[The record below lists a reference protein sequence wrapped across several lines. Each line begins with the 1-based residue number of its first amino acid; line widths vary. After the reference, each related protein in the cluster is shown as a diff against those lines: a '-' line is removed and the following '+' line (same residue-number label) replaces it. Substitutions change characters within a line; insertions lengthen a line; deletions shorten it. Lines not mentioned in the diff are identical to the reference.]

1 MRGEAKDWFDSLFPR
16 PTTWQEWR
24 ATFFQKWTEDPSSA
38 ALKMLNRMFK
48 PTREALST
56 YRYDKYWLIGME
68 SVARLLI
75 YKSPGV
81 DAAEEDVMPLLNQ
94 RSVSELVGLVHNGL
108 PTTWQTRLY
117 EPMET
122 ATSWNDYLLKM
133 TKKESY
139 IRAELNVGFRSTPND
154 DDSDTDMG
162 AGRTTWRRGE
172 GGRFRKRGA
181 STKRTSKTKART
193 SAVASSSRSNPA
205 PLTEE
210 ERRQR
215 KKAEGPRKWRLLRLP
230 PNRPCRARLPQRSR
244 REDESDE
251 SSSGSSSNEDEEDSC
266 TDDATSDESTSE
278 HDVRRVRSVKIIRKT
293 STRPSGREPGTLHR
307 NTTTFKLCVRVEGQD
322 RYERSEISLIST
334 RALRSVAPDVE
345 RLPAQQIE
353 LHGFDDGD
361 RQMTKSVVV
370 LSVTFVGRDGEEKTE
385 WCEFHEVDR
394 CADGW
399 LLGVDN
405 MVEVGVVCD
414 PTTWTATFRR
424 APAMTAE
431 LIRSKDKDRTKQ
443 ASSTT
448 LTAET
453 ADGTS
458 PIDLSGLSQE
468 ESTTF
473 RELEIEYPHGSEAI
487 QVAVS
492 SSLDDSQQ
500 EALLTVIQSQQ
511 RTAIEEALREHDELN
526 LSEPGTSPHSS
537 GVVLVPQRDKLR
549 FCVDYRPL
557 NSVTKDVSYF
567 SPKTDE
573 IYGLL
578 TSAVF
583 LTIVDC
589 NKGYHQFAC
598 TERTRQL
605 TAFITMFGTRLWNR
619 MPFGPKTAPAFFQR
633 VIGNILAAFRFI
645 CAIAYLD
652 DILVFS
658 PTYEQHLVDVRSVLS
673 ALGDAGITI
682 APKKC
687 AFAFTSLKLLGY
699 RAHALGIMVDE
710 ERTRAVREFPVSTTA
725 KEALR
730 FYAMASWYRKFVEN
744 FATRA
749 KPVNEAIH
757 SEPFRW
763 SEKQQQAFDDLK
775 RALTTAPI
783 LRRPDYA
790 RPFILDVDASA
801 AGFGAALIQLQE
813 DGKEHPVVYISR
825 KTKSPET
832 RYGATDLELQCVVW
846 AVSKLAHYIDGS
858 HLTVR
863 SDHQALKYLWDLKSE
878 APTGRLQRLALALA
892 PLRDKIKVEYRKGS
906 FNNVADALSRS
917 PLPEQ
922 STEQQIKYLTIKQVQ
937 KQNTTST
944 SIILEKSERQSW
956 ATAYN
961 NDKTYRRIYN
971 KLKKKK
977 EKTTKKKEE
986 EAEDDLNKKGGNKA
1000 ADERDGN
1007 GENNGGEGTLGGDL
1021 LADNGGGTTG
1031 TVVDLGSLVG
1041 TDTVVDLGSSV
1052 GKHRSAAFDS
1062 GGTGTSGGHQ
1072 LAGNGGGLADI
1083 VVDSDSLA
1091 GERRRDKK
1099 HKTDIVEDKGP
1110 KVGDQQSDIVEDKG
1124 PKVGGQQSDIQ
1135 DGKGSDDD
1143 EGSHPRFFVE
1153 DDLLFERSGP
1163 ELDQIRICVPEDK
1176 IQTIIDEFHKPPR
1189 AGHPSVKRTTK
1200 AIKTIFTFP
1209 DLNSR
1214 VLEAVAKCY
1223 ECQTN
1228 KARHHKE
1235 YGQLIPIYSPPKVFD
1250 TLGIDFVTG
1259 LIPAGDQRFDAIT
1272 VVSDKFSKFAI
1283 FYASKT
1289 TDSAKDTVERFLTN
1303 AYPWTGIPRRLI
1315 SDRDVRFTSEFWRAL
1330 TQRLDIKHGMSAAYH
1345 PQTDGQVERL
1355 NQQLGTLLRHTV
1367 ALDQHDWPMMLPAA
1381 MMAYNTQTQETTQE
1395 PPYKIVFARNPRVFP
1410 LAETLHQIQDQ
1421 EGAASTGTVTD
1432 LGVLLAF
1439 HADVQDR
1446 IIRAQDR
1453 QSEEYNRR
1461 HLAWTPS
1468 VNDWELVRTEHY
1480 KQRLDPTQRA
1490 RANLSPK
1497 LMGPF
1502 RVAELI
1508 RPVCWRAANSKTLFY
1523 RTIVF
1528 AQPGTYQLEVPPWF
1542 KAHPVFPVQALE
1554 RFHGDPT
1561 TVTPRPLVGTTEE
1574 GSRTERRVS
1583 AFLGRRPTQFI
1594 DGQRFDYLVKW
1605 AGGIEPTWQCDERL
1619 PGMHLGP
1626 PRLRSEDQ
1634 GGEGDQSAD
1643 EGEGMGAWYCG
1654 GEGTAVEGHGDGDE
1668 GLVEKVEDDF
1678 GHSEGGGCG
1687 VGTNLSGRDEL
1698 SDGDEVSR
1706 YR

>member
-81 DAAEEDVMPLLNQ
+81 DAAEGDVMPLLNQ

-139 IRAELNVGFRSTPND
+139 IRAELNVGVRSTPND

-334 RALRSVAPDVE
+334 RALKSVAPDVE

-370 LSVTFVGRDGEEKTE
+370 LPVTFVGRDGEEKTE

-443 ASSTT
+443 TSSTT

-500 EALLTVIQSQQ
+500 EALLTVIQSQQVCPTKERPLGLDEQELFDIELKDGQDGWKHSEPPRRTSPAQ

-633 VIGNILAAFRFI
+633 VIDNILAAFRFI

-846 AVSKLAHYIDGS
+846 AVWAVSKLAHYIDGS

-944 SIILEKSERQSW
+944 SIILDKSERQSW

-961 NDKTYRRIYN
+961 NDKTYRRIYS

-1031 TVVDLGSLVG
+1031 TVVDLGSFVGTDTVVDMGSLVG
-1041 TDTVVDLGSSV
+1041 KHRSTDTVVDLGSSV

-1072 LAGNGGGLADI
+1072 LAGNGGGPADI

-1110 KVGDQQSDIVEDKG
+1110 KVNDQQSDIVEDKG

-1135 DGKGSDDD
+1135 DGKGSDGTDGNRGRWSEGREDVGGSDRSKGQRRSPRLREQVQVAVAIRQDD

-1176 IQTIIDEFHKPPR
+1176 IQTIIDEFHKSPR

-1303 AYPWTGIPRRLI
+1303 VYPWTGIPRRLI

-1432 LGVLLAF
+1432 LGALLAF

-1490 RANLSPK
+1490 WAKLSPK

-1508 RPVCWRAANSKTLFY
+1508 RPVCWRAANSYLLLSSLCS
-1523 RTIVF
+1523 RS
-1528 AQPGTYQLEVPPWF
+1528 VP
-1542 KAHPVFPVQALE
+1542 
-1554 RFHGDPT
+1554 
-1561 TVTPRPLVGTTEE
+1561 
-1574 GSRTERRVS
+1574 
-1583 AFLGRRPTQFI
+1583 
-1594 DGQRFDYLVKW
+1594 
-1605 AGGIEPTWQCDERL
+1605 
-1619 PGMHLGP
+1619 
-1626 PRLRSEDQ
+1626 LRSPI
-1634 GGEGDQSAD
+1634 A
-1643 EGEGMGAWYCG
+1643 
-1654 GEGTAVEGHGDGDE
+1654 
-1668 GLVEKVEDDF
+1668 L
-1678 GHSEGGGCG
+1678 
-1687 VGTNLSGRDEL
+1687 
-1698 SDGDEVSR
+1698 
-1706 YR
+1706 

>member
-1 MRGEAKDWFDSLFPR
+1 MATATQMAGSPAHEREAFSGERSFDQPSQAEQSQGLPATPITTDRPSTSANPHDETPERPLTEEEKLEKAIRLEDRYGLMHGSETQGVGLDARLKRAEKFMADQRVYTLLRRERWQTIKGKAREPRIGQPLWQGLPEAAWSDTSSSLETTSTSRARIDRLERGMSRIDQLEQGMSRVLELLERMHGGAQAGTGSRSTTSTDRTVLATPSAVTAASSPDTVPTAAAPRPSVTFAPSTPPIQTARPSIRHPIEAISMFGPPQQTSTPRGGLVPSVGAPASEAEYDRRLEAQGEYRPAGGIGGGGGGQPSGPGGGGPDSPGGFGPGGGGFGSPGGGPPGPPPGRPSTAPGGPPGSPGPTGAGYPLQDRRPPRDDKPRIPRQSELGDFNPRDKRPLAFWAHMEHFRSNGLYEDRAILGVLHSCMRGEAKDWFDSLFPR

-24 ATFFQKWTEDPSSA
+24 TAFFQKWTEDPSSA
-38 ALKMLNRMFK
+38 SLKMLGRTFK
-48 PTREALST
+48 PKREALST
-56 YRYDKYWLIGME
+56 YLYDKYWLIGME

-75 YKSPGV
+75 YSSPNV
-81 DAAEEDVMPLLNQ
+81 DIAERDVMPLLNQ

-108 PTTWQTRLY
+108 PSVWQTRLY

-133 TKKESY
+133 TKRESY
-139 IRAELNVGFRSTPND
+139 IRAELNVWVRSTQND
-154 DDSDTDMG
+154 DDSDTDTG
-162 AGRTTWRRGE
+162 TGRTTWRRGE

-181 STKRTSKTKART
+181 ATKRASKTKARA
-193 SAVASSSRSNPA
+193 SAVASGSRSNPA
-205 PLTEE
+205 PLTKEE
-210 ERRQR
+210 HEKTKAYVRRVE
-215 KKAEGPRKWRLLRLP
+215 KAYPRINRLFSSVLK
-230 PNRPCRARLPQRSR
+230 
-244 REDESDE
+244 DE
-251 SSSGSSSNEDEEDSC
+251 SSSGSSSDGNEEDSF
-266 TDDATSDESTSE
+266 TDDATSDDSTSE
-278 HDVRRVRSVKIIRKT
+278 HDVRRVRSVKVIRRT

-322 RYERSEISLIST
+322 RYELLLDSGSEISLIST
-334 RALRSVAPDVE
+334 RALKSVAPDVE

-370 LSVTFVGRDGEEKTE
+370 LPVTFAGRDGEEKTE

-431 LIRSKDKDRTKQ
+431 LIRSKDKDRAKQ
-443 ASSTT
+443 TSSTT

-500 EALLTVIQSQQ
+500 EALLAVLQSQQ
-511 RTAIEEALREHDELN
+511 VWPTKERPLGLYEQELFDIELKDGQDGWKHSEPPRRTSPAQKTAIEEALREHDELN

-557 NSVTKDVSYF
+557 NNVTKDVSYF

-619 MPFGPKTAPAFFQR
+619 MPFGPKSAPAFFQR
-633 VIGNILAAFRFI
+633 VIDNILAAFRFI

-658 PTYEQHLVDVRSVLS
+658 PTYEQHLVDVRSVLT

-710 ERTRAVREFPVSTTA
+710 ERTRAVREFPVPTTA

-749 KPVNEAIH
+749 KPINEAIH

-763 SEKQQQAFDDLK
+763 TGKQQQAFDDLK
-775 RALTTAPI
+775 RALTTTPI

-801 AGFGAALIQLQE
+801 VGFGAALIQLQE
-813 DGKEHPVVYISR
+813 DGKEHPIVYVSR
-825 KTKSPET
+825 QTKSPET
-832 RYGATDLELQCVVW
+832 RYGATNLELQCVVW

-922 STEQQIKYLTIKQVQ
+922 SPEQQI
-937 KQNTTST
+937 N
-944 SIILEKSERQSW
+944 
-956 ATAYN
+956 
-961 NDKTYRRIYN
+961 
-971 KLKKKK
+971 
-977 EKTTKKKEE
+977 
-986 EAEDDLNKKGGNKA
+986 
-1000 ADERDGN
+1000 
-1007 GENNGGEGTLGGDL
+1007 
-1021 LADNGGGTTG
+1021 
-1031 TVVDLGSLVG
+1031 
-1041 TDTVVDLGSSV
+1041 
-1052 GKHRSAAFDS
+1052 
-1062 GGTGTSGGHQ
+1062 GGTGTSGGDQ
-1072 LAGNGGGLADI
+1072 LTGNSGGTAGT
-1083 VVDSDSLA
+1083 VVDSGSLV
-1091 GERRRDKK
+1091 GEQRRDKK

-1110 KVGDQQSDIVEDKG
+1110 KVGDQQSDI
-1124 PKVGGQQSDIQ
+1124 Q
-1135 DGKGSDDD
+1135 DGKGTGGTDGIGGRWSKGESNVGGSDKDKGRRRSPRLQRQVQVAVAVRQVD

-1176 IQTIIDEFHKPPR
+1176 IQTIIDEFHKSPR
-1189 AGHPSVKRTTK
+1189 AGHPSVKRTTE
-1200 AIKTIFTFP
+1200 AIKNVFTFP

-1259 LIPAGDQRFDAIT
+1259 LIPAGDQR
-1272 VVSDKFSKFAI
+1272 
-1283 FYASKT
+1283 
-1289 TDSAKDTVERFLTN
+1289 
-1303 AYPWTGIPRRLI
+1303 
-1315 SDRDVRFTSEFWRAL
+1315 
-1330 TQRLDIKHGMSAAYH
+1330 
-1345 PQTDGQVERL
+1345 
-1355 NQQLGTLLRHTV
+1355 
-1367 ALDQHDWPMMLPAA
+1367 
-1381 MMAYNTQTQETTQE
+1381 
-1395 PPYKIVFARNPRVFP
+1395 
-1410 LAETLHQIQDQ
+1410 
-1421 EGAASTGTVTD
+1421 
-1432 LGVLLAF
+1432 
-1439 HADVQDR
+1439 
-1446 IIRAQDR
+1446 
-1453 QSEEYNRR
+1453 
-1461 HLAWTPS
+1461 
-1468 VNDWELVRTEHY
+1468 
-1480 KQRLDPTQRA
+1480 
-1490 RANLSPK
+1490 
-1497 LMGPF
+1497 
-1502 RVAELI
+1502 
-1508 RPVCWRAANSKTLFY
+1508 
-1523 RTIVF
+1523 
-1528 AQPGTYQLEVPPWF
+1528 
-1542 KAHPVFPVQALE
+1542 
-1554 RFHGDPT
+1554 
-1561 TVTPRPLVGTTEE
+1561 
-1574 GSRTERRVS
+1574 
-1583 AFLGRRPTQFI
+1583 
-1594 DGQRFDYLVKW
+1594 
-1605 AGGIEPTWQCDERL
+1605 
-1619 PGMHLGP
+1619 
-1626 PRLRSEDQ
+1626 
-1634 GGEGDQSAD
+1634 
-1643 EGEGMGAWYCG
+1643 
-1654 GEGTAVEGHGDGDE
+1654 
-1668 GLVEKVEDDF
+1668 
-1678 GHSEGGGCG
+1678 
-1687 VGTNLSGRDEL
+1687 
-1698 SDGDEVSR
+1698 
-1706 YR
+1706 

>member
-1 MRGEAKDWFDSLFPR
+1 MAVTP
-16 PTTWQEWR
+16 
-24 ATFFQKWTEDPSSA
+24 
-38 ALKMLNRMFK
+38 
-48 PTREALST
+48 
-56 YRYDKYWLIGME
+56 IGHHLH
-68 SVARLLI
+68 LLI
-75 YKSPGV
+75 VPGGSGLHRLVQPRLPDGREPIV
-81 DAAEEDVMPLLNQ
+81 DEANELGYRPLVEKRHDV
-94 RSVSELVGLVHNGL
+94 SSCDVD
-108 PTTWQTRLY
+108 TR
-117 EPMET
+117 
-122 ATSWNDYLLKM
+122 A
-133 TKKESY
+133 
-139 IRAELNVGFRSTPND
+139 
-154 DDSDTDMG
+154 
-162 AGRTTWRRGE
+162 
-172 GGRFRKRGA
+172 
-181 STKRTSKTKART
+181 SKTKART
-193 SAVASSSRSNPA
+193 SAVAAGSRSNPA
-205 PLTEE
+205 PLTED

-215 KKAEGPRKWRLLRLP
+215 KKDRENGGCFVCHQTGHAARDCPNGQDEKTKAYVRRVEKAYPRINRLFSSVLK
-230 PNRPCRARLPQRSR
+230 
-244 REDESDE
+244 DE
-251 SSSGSSSNEDEEDSC
+251 SSSNSSSDEDEEDSC
-266 TDDATSDESTSE
+266 TDDATSDDSTSE

-293 STRPSGREPGTLHR
+293 STRPPGREPGTLHH

-322 RYERSEISLIST
+322 RYELLLDSGSEISLIST
-334 RALRSVAPDVE
+334 RALKSVAPDVE

-370 LSVTFVGRDGEEKTE
+370 LPVTFVGRDGEEKME

-424 APAMTAE
+424 APALTAD
-431 LIRSKDKDRTKQ
+431 LIRSKGKNRAKQ
-443 ASSTT
+443 TSATT
-448 LTAET
+448 VTTEA

-468 ESTTF
+468 ENTTF

-492 SSLDDSQQ
+492 SSLDDLQQ
-500 EALLTVIQSQQ
+500 EALLAVLQAQ
-511 RTAIEEALREHDELN
+511 RVWPTKERPLGLYEQELFDIELKDGQDGWKHSEPPRRTSPAQKTAIEEALREHDELN

-605 TAFITMFGTRLWNR
+605 TAFITMFGTKLWNR

-633 VIGNILAAFRFI
+633 VIDNILAAFRFI

-652 DILVFS
+652 DTLVFS

-673 ALGDAGITI
+673 ALGNAGITI

-710 ERTRAVREFPVSTTA
+710 ERTRAVREFPVPTTA
-725 KEALR
+725 KEAFR

-749 KPVNEAIH
+749 KPINEAIH

-775 RALTTAPI
+775 QALTTTPI

-790 RPFILDVDASA
+790 RPFILD
-801 AGFGAALIQLQE
+801 
-813 DGKEHPVVYISR
+813 
-825 KTKSPET
+825 SPET

-922 STEQQIKYLTIKQVQ
+922 STEQQIKYLTIKHVQ
-937 KQNTTST
+937 KQDTTST
-944 SIILEKSERQSW
+944 SI
-956 ATAYN
+956 
-961 NDKTYRRIYN
+961 
-971 KLKKKK
+971 
-977 EKTTKKKEE
+977 KKEE
-986 EAEDDLNKKGGNKA
+986 TAEDDLKKTGGNTA
-1000 ADERDGN
+1000 ADQSEGD
-1007 GENNGGEGTLGGDL
+1007 GENDGGEGTLGGEH
-1021 LADNGGGTTG
+1021 LANNGGGTTD
-1031 TVVDLGSLVG
+1031 TAADLGSLVG
-1041 TDTVVDLGSSV
+1041 KHRSTDTAVDLGSSV
-1052 GKHRSAAFDS
+1052 GKHRLTVDS
-1062 GGTGTSGGHQ
+1062 GGAGTSGGHQ
-1072 LAGNGGGLADI
+1072 LAGNGEGTANT
-1083 VVDSDSLA
+1083 VEDSDSLV
-1091 GERRRDKK
+1091 GEQRR
-1099 HKTDIVEDKGP
+1099 DKGP
-1110 KVGDQQSDIVEDKG
+1110 KVGDRQSDTVEDRE

-1135 DGKGSDDD
+1135 DGKWTDGTDRTGGRWSEGRKDVGDSDKSKGQRRSPRLRRQVQVAVAVRQEDG
-1143 EGSHPRFFVE
+1143 GSHPRFFVE

-1163 ELDQIRICVPEDK
+1163 ELDQIKICVPEDK
-1176 IQTIIDEFHKPPR
+1176 IQTILDEFHKSPR
-1189 AGHPSVKRTTK
+1189 AGHPSVKRTTE
-1200 AIKTIFTFP
+1200 AIKAIFTFP

-1214 VLEAVAKCY
+1214 VLEAVSKCY

-1272 VVSDKFSKFAI
+1272 VVADKFSKFAI

-1289 TDSAKDTVERFLTN
+1289 TDSAKDTVERFLAN
-1303 AYPWTGIPRRLI
+1303 VYPWTGIPRRLI

-1395 PPYKIVFARNPRVFP
+1395 APYKIVFARNPRVFP
-1410 LAETLHQIQDQ
+1410 LAETLHQVQDQ

-1432 LGVLLAF
+1432 LGALLAF

-1446 IIRAQDR
+1446 IIRAQER

-1461 HLAWTPS
+1461 HLDWTPS
-1468 VNDWELVRTEHY
+1468 VNDWILVRTEHY

-1490 RANLSPK
+1490 KAKLSPK

-1502 RVAELI
+1502 RIAELI
-1508 RPVCWRAANSKTLFY
+1508 R
-1523 RTIVF
+1523 
-1528 AQPGTYQLEVPPWF
+1528 PGTYQLEVPPWF

-1554 RFHGDPT
+1554 RFNGDPR
-1561 TVTPRPLVGTTEE
+1561 TVTPRPLVGTMEE
-1574 GSRTERRVS
+1574 GSRPERRVS
-1583 AFLGRRPTQFI
+1583 AFLGRRPTQYI

-1605 AGGIEPTWQCDERL
+1605 AGGIEPTWQCDRRL
-1619 PGMHLGP
+1619 PGMHWARRDFAQRIKAEKGIN
-1626 PRLRSEDQ
+1626 RL
-1634 GGEGDQSAD
+1634 
-1643 EGEGMGAWYCG
+1643 
-1654 GEGTAVEGHGDGDE
+1654 T
-1668 GLVEKVEDDF
+1668 K
-1678 GHSEGGGCG
+1678 
-1687 VGTNLSGRDEL
+1687 GREWVLDIAEERARQL
-1698 SDGDEVSR
+1698 RDMEMETKE
-1706 YR
+1706 